1 MNSYLFSDNQQK
13 HSVLKGRPCALMV
26 LSCIPY
32 PAFNGKARDS
42 HGSNGKYNIKV
53 QTDNV
58 PLQYSDL
65 TVLSLVIAV
74 VLKHSI

>member
-1 MNSYLFSDNQQK
+1 
-13 HSVLKGRPCALMV
+13 MV

-42 HGSNGKYNIKV
+42 HCGNGKYNIKV

-58 PLQYSDL
+58 PLQSSDL